1 MKNVLHIVH
10 GGIENGDKAW
20 LERAAKRRLRAHTW
34 VAPMS
39 AEVGDDVVIYVGGF
53 GFFATAR
60 IDSKP
65 RPRQD
70 WRNRYGAALRDE
82 RLIQPAISLGA
93 IRRGAPSLTWAN
105 YPRSITTPPLH
116 IADQVVGAETGVTIN
131 RYARGDE
138 LAQLR
143 SAGSPVAPPVAA
155 TGPMTPGKSRTRRA
169 AKQTGRP
176 TPNSVFVVH
185 GRDNA
190 ARNAMFTFL
199 RAVGVKPIE
208 WTAAV
213 AMSKKAAPY
222 VGEILD
228 AAFAR
233 ARAIVVLMT
242 PDDLAQLRPDLLLP
256 SDKPYERTL
265 TGQARPNVLFE
276 AGMAFATHP
285 DRTVMVQLGNVREF
299 SDVAGRH
306 VVHMSNEYSK
316 RQELATKL
324 RNAGCDVDT
333 AGTDWVD
340 AGDFVDP
347 QARVPTPQV
356 RKGRLTRR

>member
-1 MKNVLHIVH
+1 MAKINPQLLAAIMNKT
-10 GGIENGDKAW
+10 E
-20 LERAAKRRLRAHTW
+20 LSRAQVYARIKQTA
-34 VAPMS
+34 S
-39 AEVGDDVVIYVGGF
+39 AEF
-53 GFFATAR
+53 L
-60 IDSKP
+60 P
-65 RPRQD
+65 RHL
-70 WRNRYGAALRDE
+70 A
-82 RLIQPAISLGA
+82 A
-93 IRRGAPSLTWAN
+93 IR
-105 YPRSITTPPLH
+105 
-116 IADQVVGAETGVTIN
+116 VGADAGVTIN
-131 RYARGDE
+131 KYARGDE

-143 SAGSPVAPPVAA
+143 SAGSPVVPPTAAPASAKPRKDRGEA
-155 TGPMTPGKSRTRRA
+155 KRRA
-169 AKQTGRP
+169 AKQSGRV

-199 RAVGVKPIE
+199 RAVGIKPIE
-208 WTAAV
+208 WASAV
-213 AMSKKAAPY
+213 GMSKKAAPY

-242 PDDLAQLRPDLLLP
+242 PDDLAQLRLDLLLP
-256 SDKPYERTL
+256 SDKPYERVL

-306 VVHMSNEYSK
+306 VVHMSNDYSK

-324 RNAGCDVDT
+324 TNAGCDVDVT
-333 AGTDWVD
+333 GTDWVE

-347 QARVPTPQV
+347 QARVPTGQV
-356 RKGRLTRR
+356 RRGRPTRQ

>member
-1 MKNVLHIVH
+1 MRSRLYSAPLRTPSAFNCPFRSERERVH
-10 GGIENGDKAW
+10 RH
-20 LERAAKRRLRAHTW
+20 ERRRHSAGAMAKINPQLLAAIMDRTGLSRAQVYTRIKQT
-34 VAPMS
+34 AS
-39 AEVGDDVVIYVGGF
+39 AEF
-53 GFFATAR
+53 L
-60 IDSKP
+60 P
-65 RPRQD
+65 RHL
-70 WRNRYGAALRDE
+70 A
-82 RLIQPAISLGA
+82 A
-93 IRRGAPSLTWAN
+93 IR
-105 YPRSITTPPLH
+105 
-116 IADQVVGAETGVTIN
+116 VGAEAGVTIN
-131 RYARGDE
+131 KYARGDE
-138 LAQLR
+138 LGQLR
-143 SAGSPVAPPVAA
+143 SAGSPVAPPPGAPA
-155 TGPMTPGKSRTRRA
+155 SATPGRGRAETKQRT
-169 AKQTGRP
+169 AKQGGRA

-208 WTAAV
+208 WTSAV
-213 AMSKKAAPY
+213 GMSKKAAPY
-222 VGEILD
+222 IGEVLD

-242 PDDLAQLRPDLLLP
+242 PDDLAQLRSDLLLP
-256 SDKPYERTL
+256 SDKPYERIL

-306 VVHMSNEYSK
+306 IVHMSNEYAR

-324 RNAGCDVDT
+324 KNAGCDVDT
-333 AGTDWVD
+333 TGSDWVE

-347 QARVPTPQV
+347 QARVPSGPA
-356 RKGRLTRR
+356 RRRRLTRR